1 MRTRTPRRARPS
13 VAEVAALGRRHA
25 RPLLAVVAV
34 AGLAWA
40 GWSQRDAIASFD
52 WSIDGWQLALSV
64 TLFAVAPLLQAM
76 TFALGLRRIGA
87 HGPAHGLVRV
97 WARSFLLRYEPSG
110 AVGFVY
116 RVTARERM
124 GASTAQVLTVTGYE
138 QLAAVAAGAVAATA
152 GFVGAGIDPP
162 VISIVLFVGALL
174 AAFAARSRG
183 VARWLHERL
192 RARGIETAGP
202 LRGRTLAL
210 MIGLDAIGWVATGL
224 GAWTLARALHATGG
238 LDAFLLLGAF
248 ALSWLLGVLVPLAPG
263 GLGLREGSLI
273 VSLTASIGAGAATG
287 IALALRLV
295 SFAGELLAIAVAE
308 LLALALARRTDHAP
322 ATSTQAAALAAIP
335 DRAGHATAPASPLP
349 VADRSGAIVVV
360 PTYCEAEALPHFVD
374 RFAPT
379 GLELLVVDDASPD
392 GTGELADAL
401 AAERPWMHVLH
412 RAGKD
417 GLGMAYR
424 AGFRWCLD
432 RGYRAIGQ
440 MDSDLSHPPEK
451 LTEMLAVLD
460 EREADLVLG
469 NRYMPGGGTAG
480 WSHARRALSRI
491 GCTGSKLILGLPFD
505 DLSGGFK
512 LWRATTLADLD
523 FDAML
528 ATGYAFQVETTQLA
542 YLMGKRIEQ
551 VPFVF
556 SERIAGE
563 SKMSLAV
570 SLEGIR
576 VTLALRGRA
585 RTRHGRGAIIA

>member
-1 MRTRTPRRARPS
+1 MRTWISRR
-13 VAEVAALGRRHA
+13 L
-25 RPLLAVVAV
+25 RPLLAASAV

-52 WSIDGWQLALSV
+52 WSIDHGLLALAV
-64 TLFAVAPLLQAM
+64 ALFAVAPLLQGL

-87 HGPAHGLVRV
+87 DGPAGALARM

-110 AVGFVY
+110 VVGFAY
-116 RVTARERM
+116 RVTARERV
-124 GASTAQVLTVTGYE
+124 GASTAQVVTVTGYE
-138 QLAAVAAGAVAATA
+138 QLAVVVAGAAAAMAGFLGAGVHPPVLAIVLFAAALVTAVAARPA
-152 GFVGAGIDPP
+152 FVGG
-162 VISIVLFVGALL
+162 
-174 AAFAARSRG
+174 
-183 VARWLHERL
+183 WLHDRL
-192 RARGIETAGP
+192 QARGIETAGP

-210 MIGLDAIGWVATGL
+210 MVVLDAAGWVATGL
-224 GAWTLARALHATGG
+224 GAWALARALGATAG

-273 VSLTASIGAGAATG
+273 LTLGAAIGAGPATAL
-287 IALALRLV
+287 ALALRLV
-295 SFAGELLAIAVAE
+295 SFAGELVAIAVAE
-308 LLALALARRTDHAP
+308 LAALALARRATTETSASAP
-322 ATSTQAAALAAIP
+322 SPTPAAQPI
-335 DRAGHATAPASPLP
+335 
-349 VADRSGAIVVV
+349 ADRSGTIVVV
-360 PTYCEAEALPHFVD
+360 PTYCEADALPRFVE
-374 RFAPT
+374 RFAAT

-424 AGFRWCLD
+424 AGFAWCLD
-432 RGYRAIGQ
+432 RGYRVIGQ

-451 LTEMLAVLD
+451 LAEMLAVLD
-460 EREADLVLG
+460 AREADLVLG

-480 WSHARRALSRI
+480 WSKARRVLSRM
-491 GCTGSKLILGLPFD
+491 GCTGSKLVLGLPFD

-512 LWRATTLADLD
+512 LWRASTLAELD
-523 FDAML
+523 FDSML
-528 ATGYAFQVETTQLA
+528 STGYAFQVETTQLA
-542 YLMGKRIEQ
+542 YLMGKRIEE

-563 SKMSLAV
+563 SKMTLAV

-576 VTLALRGRA
+576 VTFALRRRA
-585 RTRHGRGAIIA
+585 RGRRAGLLVT